1 MSTSLLSAPL
11 SELTSLLAKSKK
23 AKNPALYL
31 YQNGARGVL
40 FQLEGLMRLYRF
52 VSTKKKYDAY
62 YKEFKA
68 LEDTLGAIDY
78 AVAMQEEFKKNT
90 TVKKVGQVLFTGM
103 LNEECGFL
111 NDVLANSGM
120 AEKGYFD
127 GLLKSVNEDKK
138 LEIDTVVHGAALLI
152 SKELTKVLKDL
163 EKGKYDLENLEEG
176 VHELRRK
183 IRWTCIY
190 AQVLKGHIQLKKVT
204 KIPAAYKVYCTKAI
218 IGNPFNKMDKAPT
231 EGLVLAIDAH
241 HFYALSYLIGTLGE
255 LKDIGQRC
263 MVLEELMNAAQIKDN
278 QAIETYFG
286 AQDVHPYQLPAT
298 TMDLLDQMLASEQ
311 LFYYIIKDL
320 MR

>member
-11 SELTSLLAKSKK
+11 GELTSLLAKSKK

-31 YQNGARGVL
+31 YQNGARGIL
-40 FQLEGLMRLYRF
+40 FELEGLMRLYRF
-52 VSTKKKYDAY
+52 VSNKKKYNAY

-90 TVKKVGQVLFTGM
+90 TVKKVGQVLFAGM

-120 AEKGYFD
+120 SDKGYFD
-127 GLLKSVNEDKK
+127 GLLKTVKEDTK

-163 EKGKYDLENLEEG
+163 EKGKYDLEDLEEG
-176 VHELRRK
+176 IHELRRK

-190 AQVLKGHIQLKKVT
+190 AQVFNGHIQLKKVT
-204 KIPAAYKVYCTKAI
+204 KIPTAYKAYCTKAI
-218 IGNPFNKMDKAPT
+218 TENPFNKMDKAPK

-241 HFYALSYLIGTLGE
+241 HFYALSYLVGTLGE

-278 QAIETYFG
+278 EALEAYFG
-286 AQDVHPYQLPAT
+286 AQDVHPYQIPAT
-298 TMDLLDQMLASEQ
+298 SMDLLDQMLASEQ